1 MGARNGSKKQICS
14 FVPVVMLS
22 NIAVKNVKDKNGM
35 IIKLTANGSEKH
47 KESENAK
54 AAAKI

>member
-1 MGARNGSKKQICS
+1 
-14 FVPVVMLS
+14 MLS